1 LSTFSGLSSL
11 NGFQKELTITELAQP
26 CDSMM
31 SCLTGVLFVS
41 AGHVPAHLSLHLD
54 HRYLKMPK
62 RPGSPLEPPGSSKL
76 TKYFTKREAQ
86 STTTVTTKSAPDAAI
101 AGDPTAS
108 ESAKIETK
116 GDPLIDLSQLLSLG
130 GLTTPEEVDARFET
144 IANALFNDYRLKIH
158 RVPKDD
164 SGETRQSKDT
174 YLQVMEMEF
183 YLIMPGVHEDPFCH
197 GSIEQEQSGI
207 W

>member
-1 LSTFSGLSSL
+1 
-11 NGFQKELTITELAQP
+11 
-26 CDSMM
+26 
-31 SCLTGVLFVS
+31 
-41 AGHVPAHLSLHLD
+41 
-54 HRYLKMPK
+54 MPK

-86 STTTVTTKSAPDAAI
+86 PAKTATTKSAEPLSDAAI
-101 AGDPTAS
+101 ARDTTTA
-108 ESAKIETK
+108 ESPEAETK
-116 GDPLIDLSQLLSLG
+116 NDPPVDLSQLLSLD
-130 GLTTPEEVDARFET
+130 GLTTPEEVEARFQL

-158 RVPKDD
+158 RVPKDG
-164 SGETRQSKDT
+164 SSETKQSKDT

-197 GSIEQEQSGI
+197 GSVEQEQSGI